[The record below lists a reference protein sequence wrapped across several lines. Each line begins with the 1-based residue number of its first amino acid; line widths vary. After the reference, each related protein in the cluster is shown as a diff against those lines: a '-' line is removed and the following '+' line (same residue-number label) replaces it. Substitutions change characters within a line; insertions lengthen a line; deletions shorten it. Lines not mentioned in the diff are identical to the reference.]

1 MAKIAVFASGN
12 GSNFEVLAKSFMDD
26 RENKI
31 EILICNIKDAYVLKR
46 AEKLNVPFEIVI
58 YNKEEKNI
66 AEEKILN
73 ILKNYKID
81 VIFLAGFMK
90 ILSGDFIR
98 NCRIPIINIHPAL
111 LPKYKGT
118 HSIQRAFESNDEE
131 IGISIHYVIE
141 EVDSGE
147 LILQKSIPLHREKGL
162 DFVEEEVHKLEH
174 QWYPVIAKKICD
186 WINKNR

>member
-147 LILQKSIPLHREKGL
+147 LIL
-162 DFVEEEVHKLEH
+162 
-174 QWYPVIAKKICD
+174 
-186 WINKNR
+186 